1 MKKKKHGVLKRD
13 NTVLIVIDDQDELA
27 HAMYNKEMLF
37 ENLQKLIKG
46 SKILGVSILW
56 TEQNPESLGATILQ
70 GQRRMN

>member
-13 NTVLIVIDDQDELA
+13 NTVLTVIDDQDELA

-46 SKILGVSILW
+46 VKILGIPILW
-56 TEQNPESLGATILQ
+56 TEQNPKGLGATIP
-70 GQRRMN
+70 